1 MTVSDAVRARRSVR
15 GYLDKPVA
23 PELVRR
29 LVAEAARAPSGGN
42 LQPWHIYAVSG
53 AKLAAIKARMAVRI
67 AELPKGET
75 MEYEIY
81 PSELPSPYSDRRF
94 KVGEDLYGAIGIPR
108 EDRAGRRVQFNSN
121 FRFFDAPVGLF
132 CYVHRTMGPPQWS
145 DLGMYLQSLMLLA
158 VDAGLATCAQEC
170 WALYPQ
176 TIAEFIAPPPELML
190 FCGVALGYEDP
201 DAKVNRLRAERAPL
215 AEFASFIDI

>member
-1 MTVSDAVRARRSVR
+1 MSVSEAVRNRRSVR
-15 GYLDKPVA
+15 GFLDKPVA

-29 LVAEAARAPSGGN
+29 LVTEAARAPSGGN
-42 LQPWHIYAVSG
+42 LQPWHIHAVGG
-53 AKLAAIKARMAVRI
+53 ATLAALKARMAVRI

-94 KVGEDLYGAIGIPR
+94 KVGEDLYAAIGISR
-108 EDRAGRRVQFNSN
+108 EDRAGRRIQFNSN

-145 DLGMYLQSLMLLA
+145 DLGMYLQTLMLLA

-170 WALYPQ
+170 WALYPE
-176 TIAEFIAPPPELML
+176 TIAQFVPHPPEHML
-190 FCGVALGYEDP
+190 FCGVALGYENP
-201 DAKVNRLRAERAPL
+201 ETKANRLVTSRAPL
-215 AEFASFIDI
+215 EEFATFIDL